1 MKKDVKRERT
11 EQARTRIT
19 QTAEA
24 AAAAATT
31 KRKRWRVLLGS
42 LRCVFIFMNDVSAH
56 RFVPYNS
63 ATKRQKQLSFM
74 WLLYLRFFV
83 IVAVVAKKAKRQPKA
98 TARRVALI
106 DQLLCNCI
114 SAGLRVCVLK
124 CLCVWELLAHTKPK
138 SGVAS
143 FFLGKRARIERVR
156 EREGERKSEQE
167 SAPTPAALW
176 HPLALSLSVCLFYY
190 NINSFF
196 GQWPKQRSLLR

>member
-1 MKKDVKRERT
+1 MWSGERT
-11 EQARTRIT
+11 KQARTRIT

-31 KRKRWRVLLGS
+31 TKRKRWRVSLGS

-83 IVAVVAKKAKRQPKA
+83 VIVAVVAKKAKRQPKA
-98 TARRVALI
+98 TTRRVALI

-114 SAGLRVCVLK
+114 SAGLRVCVCVL
-124 CLCVWELLAHTKPK
+124 LCMCVGELLAHTKPK
-138 SGVAS
+138 SSVAS
-143 FFLGKRARIERVR
+143 FFLGKRARIGRVR
-156 EREGERKSEQE
+156 ERGKERERASKR
-167 SAPTPAALW
+167 APQRQQCFGT
-176 HPLALSLSVCLFYY
+176 LSLSLCLFYY